1 MSRLLASRLS
11 GPDRMQ
17 SVLFS
22 RGAAHRASAYE
33 PFGYRAGAPGGIAF
47 NGQLPEGA
55 TGHYLLGHGHR
66 GYSPALRRFLSPDA
80 RSPFAAGGLNAYA
93 YCQGDPVNA
102 TDPTGQARQVFFGV
116 EASAAFLGLG
126 AGLLALS
133 PVATSSDETGANEAR
148 VSMQAVGTLFV
159 LAGIGS
165 AAVLAFRK
173 HRARLARLARI
184 ATLKDTTNP
193 AWARHLSAAW
203 QGRQYVGITAR
214 IKAYRLNAIAKA
226 NGEPVPINFARS
238 AQVSFNKNVAVR
250 YIPPNKVARR
260 STEQGTSRVTPNFY
274 NFSTAASDRRAPLH
288 QSEPRVFLI
297 NNVIT
302 IRKMI

>member
-22 RGAAHRASAYE
+22 RGAAHRASAYD

-133 PVATSSDETGANEAR
+133 TVATSSDETEANEAR

-173 HRARLARLARI
+173 HRARLARI

-203 QGRQYVGITAR
+203 QGRRYVGKKTR

-226 NGEPVPINFARS
+226 NGEPAPTNFARS
-238 AQVSFNKNVAVR
+238 AQVSFNKSVAVR

-260 STEQGTSRVTPNFY
+260 SIEQGASRVTPSSY
-274 NFSTAASDRRAPLH
+274 NFATAASDRRAPLH